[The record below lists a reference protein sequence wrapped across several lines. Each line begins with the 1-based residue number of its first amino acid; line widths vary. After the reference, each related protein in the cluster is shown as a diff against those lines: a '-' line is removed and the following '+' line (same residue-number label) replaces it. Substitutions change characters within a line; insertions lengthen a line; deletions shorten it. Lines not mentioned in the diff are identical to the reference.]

1 MTRLLLLPITLP
13 LRIVRATA
21 ELSFGVARGVL
32 EAVRVPDERAPDDDE
47 LFAAPDAAGPEPEPG
62 PYVETDDELVAEAG
76 PEPGPYVET
85 DDELVAEA
93 GPEPGPYVETDDELV
108 AEAGPERDPGPE
120 IHVDEPWPG
129 YDAMALDE
137 VLARLEGADEAQ
149 VAIVRLYERQNENRQ
164 AVLLA
169 TGEEP

>member
-21 ELSFGVARGVL
+21 EVSLGVARGVL
-32 EAVRVPDERAPDDDE
+32 DAMRPADDD
-47 LFAAPDAAGPEPEPG
+47 LFVESQPPPRRPPAPAPEPELEVLEG
-62 PYVETDDELVAEAG
+62 EDHVETEE
-76 PEPGPYVET
+76 
-85 DDELVAEA
+85 
-93 GPEPGPYVETDDELV
+93 ELV
-108 AEAGPERDPGPE
+108 AEAGPEREPGPE

-129 YDAMALDE
+129 YDAMELDE
-137 VLARLEGADEAQ
+137 VLAQLEDADEAQ
-149 VAIVRLYERQNENRQ
+149 VAIVRLYERQHENRQ